1 MFPIPLGDSQAL
13 EVSYFN
19 DISEFPMS
27 TDQVPPPAKK
37 PVLSGSGLFSR
48 KNLFRF
54 GLLGVAGIAL
64 LLLPASTYIA
74 VTAALGG
81 VVGIFG
87 TALVASL
94 TSSSVSA
101 LFTSKANTPS
111 SSVAADSKKAASITS
126 SAKTVK
132 KEEKAAVPR
141 GKDIGDPMTNLL
153 VKQLEQCGLQVCTD
167 WNYAKVVL
175 ATLPEKYDHLI
186 KNQKKV
192 NGFVYQGVVYINPS
206 AKTDATPIHEYTH
219 VWAEMLR
226 QKNPDEW
233 KHVVGMLKENT
244 ELWDKIQEAYPHLE
258 GDDEIADEVLAT
270 FSGNY
275 ASKFIHDHYDADRS
289 PADVLGSV
297 REALSAF
304 WSSVCSILNVRF
316 TSTEQVS
323 SMVLRDFLNGVNPM
337 EDIDE
342 RKRMSDRVPL
352 GSTATVAVPE
362 GTSINKKNAVMN
374 NKAIIVLTG
383 EEARK
388 AVADILASEKDGRY
402 PLMVGKAGYFRDTNG
417 NGDTVYSAFDN
428 TTGDCWCEDFK
439 TAEGAEK
446 WCWGELSTDEVRE
459 LEGNVEEIILNKDS
473 FADWLKKD
481 TGPKFNGG
489 YPPYVKFDEHGE
501 FALDMQ
507 FHDGYAFDTNPHGLG
522 VYDRIGLYYP
532 TVAEVAKSPEMQEAI
547 EDHTGR
553 RWAEGS
559 RQEQIFDIALKYGQA
574 GRIHC
579 PKERFDAAVKA
590 IVERAADPSARAF
603 TVEQREK
610 VQLAAACNGEMF
622 YTPGSFRQVFYDNLF
637 DRAKEQMQHVPVAWA
652 KDAHEELQDL
662 AHEKVRDEGLGLRR

>member
-1 MFPIPLGDSQAL
+1 
-13 EVSYFN
+13 
-19 DISEFPMS
+19 MS
-27 TDQVPPPAKK
+27 VDQVSPAKK
-37 PVLSGSGLFSR
+37 PALPGSNLFSR
-48 KNLFRF
+48 KNLFRL
-54 GLLGVAGIAL
+54 GLLGVAGMAL
-64 LLLPASTYIA
+64 MFFPATSSL
-74 VTAALGG
+74 ALSVVLGAT
-81 VVGIFG
+81 VGIFG
-87 TALVASL
+87 TAFVASL
-94 TSSSVSA
+94 VTDTVKG
-101 LFTSKANTPS
+101 LFTSNGSTPS
-111 SSVAADSKKAASITS
+111 ATATDSQKAVGSSTP
-126 SAKTVK
+126 AKSTK
-132 KEEKAAVPR
+132 KEEKVVVPR
-141 GKDIGDPMTNLL
+141 GKDIRDPMINHL
-153 VKQLEQCGLQVCTD
+153 VKQLENCGLQVCTD
-167 WNYAKVVL
+167 WSYAKSVL
-175 ATLPEKYDHLI
+175 AGLPEKYDHLR
-186 KNQKKV
+186 KNPKQV

-206 AKTDATPIHEYTH
+206 AKSDATPVHEYTH

-233 KHVVGMLKENT
+233 KRVVDMLKKEAV
-244 ELWDKIQEAYPHLE
+244 LWDKVQEAYPHLE

-270 FSGNY
+270 YSGDY
-275 ASKFIHDHYDADRS
+275 ASHFIKEHTDADRL
-289 PADVLGSV
+289 PANVLVSV
-297 REALSAF
+297 REALAQF
-304 WSSVCSILNVRF
+304 WKSVCTVLNVRF
-316 TSTEQVS
+316 TSVQHVS

-337 EDIDE
+337 EGIDT
-342 RKRMSDRVPL
+342 KKGMSDRVPL
-352 GSTATVAVPE
+352 GSKDGVTVPE

-489 YPPYVKFDEHGE
+489 YPPYVKFDENGE
-501 FALDMQ
+501 YVIDMQ

-532 TVAEVAKSPEMQEAI
+532 IVAEVAKNPEMQEEI
-547 EDHTGR
+547 EDYTGR

-603 TVEQREK
+603 TAEQREK
-610 VQLAAACNGEMF
+610 VQLAAACNGELF
-622 YTPGSFRQVFYDNLF
+622 YSPGSFREVFYDNLF
-637 DRAKEQMQHVPVAWA
+637 GVAKQQMQNVPTAWA
-652 KDAHEELQDL
+652 NDAHDELCDL
-662 AHEKVRDEGLGLRR
+662 AHDKIRDEGLGLRR

>member
-1 MFPIPLGDSQAL
+1 MLFPAASGVVIPA
-13 EVSYFN
+13 
-19 DISEFPMS
+19 I
-27 TDQVPPPAKK
+27 
-37 PVLSGSGLFSR
+37 
-48 KNLFRF
+48 
-54 GLLGVAGIAL
+54 LGVM
-64 LLLPASTYIA
+64 
-74 VTAALGG
+74 
-81 VVGIFG
+81 VGIFG
-87 TALVASL
+87 TAFVASL
-94 TSSSVSA
+94 TTAGVSA
-101 LFTSKANTPS
+101 LFSSNSNTPS
-111 SSVAADSKKAASITS
+111 SSVTADSKKAVNS
-126 SAKTVK
+126 SSPAQTVK
-132 KEEKAAVPR
+132 KEEKSAVPR

-153 VKQLEQCGLQVCTD
+153 VKQLENCGLQVCTD
-167 WNYAKVVL
+167 WGYAKNVL
-175 ATLPEKYDHLI
+175 AGLPEKYDHLT
-186 KNQKKV
+186 KNHKKV

-206 AKTDATPIHEYTH
+206 AKGDATPVHEYTH

-226 QKNPDEW
+226 QKNPKEW

-244 ELWDKIQEAYPHLE
+244 ELWDKVQDAYPHLE

-275 ASKFIHDHYDADRS
+275 ASKFIHEHYGDDRS

-297 REALSAF
+297 REALAAF
-304 WSSVCSILNVRF
+304 WSSVCTILNVRF
-316 TSTEQVS
+316 TSTEHVS

-337 EDIDE
+337 ENIDE

-352 GSTATVAVPE
+352 GSTEATVVSE
-362 GTSINKKNAVMN
+362 KESTNVKNVVMN
-374 NKAIIVLTG
+374 NKEIIVLTG
-383 EEARK
+383 DDARK
-388 AVADILASEKDGRY
+388 AVAEILASEKDGRY
-402 PLMVGKAGYFRDTNG
+402 PLRVGTAGYFRDTT
-417 NGDTVYSAFDN
+417 GDGEIVYSSFDN

-446 WCWGELSTDEVRE
+446 WCRNELSTDDVRE
-459 LEGNVEEIILNKDS
+459 LESNVEEIFLNKDS
-473 FADWLKKD
+473 FADWLKND

-489 YPPYVKFDEHGE
+489 YPPYVKFDENGE
-501 FALDMQ
+501 YAIDMQ

-532 TVAEVAKSPEMQEAI
+532 TVAEVAKSPEMQEEI
-547 EDHTGR
+547 EDYTGR

-579 PKERFDAAVKA
+579 PKERFNAAVKA

-603 TVEQREK
+603 TAEQREK
-610 VQLAAACNGEMF
+610 VQLAAACNGERF